1 MAKYAISQEGAAQ
14 MTSLA
19 KNLQVNA
26 NSIVEASQTLANVTV
41 SLGDGLGIYADE
53 INALIQKNQ
62 SILRNNQEDIV
73 KLSDR
78 VRQKADDIL
87 SLLDLGLGVSSG
99 LSSSKTLNGNASGSV
114 GPSLATDRSTPRDL
128 PVSQFGYVQDGD
140 GNLVYDSPN
149 ETNGILYTTQGSA
162 NDDYQGTCGLCS
174 CANIL
179 RLSGVNLSE
188 ADMIEYASNTD
199 SATLGKLCATGYSDP
214 GMNGGTG
221 PKDRQQIL
229 SHFGIDSGVFQL
241 SRSADGKIDNTNLVQ
256 IADSVS
262 SGRGV
267 ILSVHADM
275 LWDDAPFGIDDY
287 HAVTVTSVK
296 KDSAGNILGFYIC
309 DSAQGG
315 TTYYTAEKIRQC
327 LTGVPM
333 NVTYQIIR

>member
-14 MTSLA
+14 MSSLA
-19 KNLQVNA
+19 KSLLVNA
-26 NSIVEASQTLANVTV
+26 NSIVEASQTLANVTTT
-41 SLGDGLGIYADE
+41 LEDGLGIYGDE
-53 INALIQKNQ
+53 INALIRKNQ
-62 SILRNNQEDIV
+62 STLRNNREDIV
-73 KLSDR
+73 ELANR

-99 LSSSKTLNGNASGSV
+99 LSSSNPVNGNASGSA
-114 GPSLATDRSTPRDL
+114 GSSFATDRSSPRDL
-128 PVSQFGYVQDGD
+128 PVSSFGYVQDGD

-162 NDDYQGTCGLCS
+162 NEDYQGTCGLCS

-199 SATLGKLCATGYSDP
+199 SATLGKLCSTGYSDP

-241 SRSADGKIDNTNLVQ
+241 SRSADGKIDNSNLVQ

-309 DSAQGG
+309 DSAKGG
-315 TTYYTAEKIRQC
+315 TAYYTAEKVRQC
-327 LTGVPM
+327 LTGAPM
-333 NVTYQIIR
+333 NITYQIIR